1 MSRRGQWTII
11 VLIGLVVIVALAA
24 QGTFAPPSIV
34 PTLMVLAPTGAIIN
48 PPTATTEP
56 TPDFEALD
64 ATSAAIS
71 PPVATALAALPDVQ
85 GITSVS
91 AMVFKDGVSLS
102 IYAAIANAD
111 DNEDTMGRLY
121 DAVRRT
127 VDGEISQIHVTT
139 TVGGIPQRNWLWE
152 DGVWSWAS
160 LVTPTRA
167 RVMPTARPTAKS
179 QSSGVSCGGASTCGE
194 MASCQ
199 QAYACLRAGNERLDR
214 DGDGVPCES
223 ICG

>member
-24 QGTFAPPSIV
+24 QEAFAPPSIV
-34 PTLMVLAPTGAIIN
+34 PTLMVLATLE
-48 PPTATTEP
+48 PTATTEP

-121 DAVRRT
+121 DAVRQT

-139 TVGGIPQRNWLWE
+139 TVDGIPQRSWLWE
-152 DGVWSWAS
+152 DGVWSWAEIS
-160 LVTPTRA
+160 H
-167 RVMPTARPTAKS
+167 
-179 QSSGVSCGGASTCGE
+179 
-194 MASCQ
+194 
-199 QAYACLRAGNERLDR
+199 
-214 DGDGVPCES
+214 
-223 ICG
+223 